1 MKTAIVIIGA
11 AAIMISG
18 GYIAAAEQGAQKE
31 QPANAPKTEVKA
43 QTLCPVMGGAID
55 KKQFADHDGKRV
67 YFCCPGCAVPFKKDP
82 AKYIKKIEDG
92 GVTLEKT
99 PVEKDKK
106 GNKATGSA
114 SSSEKKGGCGG
125 CGK

>member
-11 AAIMISG
+11 AAIIISG
-18 GYIAAAEQGAQKE
+18 GYVIVAEQGAQKE
-31 QPANAPKTEVKA
+31 QPANVQKIETTA
-43 QTLCPVMGGAID
+43 QTTCPVMGGAID

-67 YFCCPGCAVPFKKDP
+67 YFCCPGCIGTFNKEP
-82 AKYIKKIEDG
+82 AKYIKKLEDS
-92 GVTLEKT
+92 GVTLDKT

-106 GNKATGSA
+106 DNKVSKEIA
-114 SSSEKKGGCGG
+114 SPEKKVGCGG